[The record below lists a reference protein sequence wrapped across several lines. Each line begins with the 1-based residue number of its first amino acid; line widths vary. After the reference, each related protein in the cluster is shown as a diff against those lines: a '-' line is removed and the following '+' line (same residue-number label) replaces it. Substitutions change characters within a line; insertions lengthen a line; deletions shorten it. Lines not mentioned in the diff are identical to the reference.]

1 MGLNLCLQLS
11 KSYRILR
18 VAYFIHSCHYETLGA
33 VTRLR
38 ESKGVHMKIV
48 SLITAP
54 ALDLP
59 WGFDPATATGSW
71 GELLSGGFYL
81 LTYIGSWPGTGFVFP
96 EFTAWGL
103 LLVIAALFV
112 RMLRGPAARRW
123 LMAYWIIFSFA
134 VIGVFSTFE
143 YQTDDLKALLRALP
157 LILQMIVSFVL
168 LSTRARSGELDPSN
182 DDGVPTVDNGKFAKS
197 KLISAVT
204 VPVIVSW
211 LWIHL
216 GPYTPLQYSKGLTDD
231 FWRWLLYSEYRY
243 FAAFVLITGI
253 ITLFASTRKPGRERP
268 DLFPVAGAAWFSG
281 VVLIVVS
288 LVVKASRLIEINNA
302 LFDHSYLAAVTGLL
316 SLAIIA
322 MLPGVSPFT
331 RVRNGELLS
340 GLQRKTSVDHV

>member
-1 MGLNLCLQLS
+1 
-11 KSYRILR
+11 
-18 VAYFIHSCHYETLGA
+18 
-33 VTRLR
+33 
-38 ESKGVHMKIV
+38 MKIV

-59 WGFDPATATGSW
+59 WGFEPATATGSW

-123 LMAYWIIFSFA
+123 LMAYWAIFSFA
-134 VIGVFSTFE
+134 VIGIFSTFE
-143 YQTDDLKALLRALP
+143 YQRDDLKALLFAVP
-157 LILQMIVSFVL
+157 LILQMIASFAL
-168 LSTRARSGELDPSN
+168 LSVRSPERKAGRSPADMPAVGTLGS
-182 DDGVPTVDNGKFAKS
+182 FAKT
-197 KLISAVT
+197 KLLAALALPVVVASA
-204 VPVIVSW
+204 
-211 LWIHL
+211 WINL

-281 VVLIVVS
+281 VGLIVVS